1 MFGIYF
7 PANNAA
13 YSALFIFE
21 TIGLVVGAI
30 ISIFFCVR
38 VKVYIFMGLIV
49 IGIITYSLLEGKS
62 NKNSLDNT
70 KKVNK
75 EVDLNDGDN
84 TVKTEF

>member
-1 MFGIYF
+1 
-7 PANNAA
+7 
-13 YSALFIFE
+13 
-21 TIGLVVGAI
+21 
-30 ISIFFCVR
+30 
-38 VKVYIFMGLIV
+38 MGLIV

-70 KKVNK
+70 KEVNK